1 MAKAT
6 AICRCA
12 TCGKEFEYV
21 AYKNNSSAARD
32 FEKWAAENIDECPE
46 CREKRIAAEREE
58 QNRISAEAAQTKG
71 WPELTGTEK
80 QVAWATSIR
89 EKEIGDAAEECTRR
103 LKTRHPEAYKIA
115 MAAIDKLVSTRTKAS
130 WWIDNRGY
138 IKTSLNEVIREMKN
152 NPAPQQAAEEPA
164 PAKAD
169 EATIA
174 KPESQTHD
182 GIVDIRASEQRVS
195 ATYQKDDDFRSLVK
209 GLGYRWSSSDTAWCL
224 SIDFSTGTAAERA
237 AELGNKLLNAGFAI
251 RIQDADTLR
260 AAIDGRYKP
269 MCQRWISKSP
279 KTGRFVISWGRGD
292 DLYDKAKR
300 LPGARYVS
308 PSIQV
313 PAKELESVMD
323 FADSYGFKL
332 SPGAQKLVDE
342 MRGATVTVKPAAGR
356 DPEYD
361 EHPVADVLNS
371 SRDILPDLKD

>member
-1 MAKAT
+1 MARAKAL
-6 AICRCA
+6 CMCK
-12 TCGKEFEYV
+12 TCGYEFEHI
-21 AYKNNSSAARD
+21 AYRGNSKDARSY
-32 FEKWAAENIDECPE
+32 EKWASENIDECPS
-46 CREKRIAAEREE
+46 CREERIKAEREK

-89 EKEIGDAAEECTRR
+89 EKELGDAAEECTRR

-138 IKTSLNEVIREMKN
+138 VKTSLNEVIRDMKN

-195 ATYQKDDDFRSLVK
+195 ATYQKDDDFRSLLK
-209 GLGYRWSSSDTAWCL
+209 GLGYRWNVSEWSL
-224 SIDFSTGTAAERA
+224 NINYSTGSSAERA

-251 RIQDADTLR
+251 RIQDAETLR
-260 AAIDGRYKP
+260 NAIAGNYKP
-269 MCQRWISKSP
+269 MHRRWVGKVVSEDKFI
-279 KTGRFVISWGRGD
+279 ISWARED
-292 DLYDKAKR
+292 DLYSLAKR

-308 PSIQV
+308 PSILV
-313 PAKELESVMD
+313 PAKEWEAVLD
-323 FADSYGFKL
+323 FADAYDFRL
-332 SPGAQKLVDE
+332 SPGAQELIKK
-342 MRGATVTVKPAAGR
+342 MQGATITVQPAAAQTV
-356 DPEYD
+356 EYD
-361 EHPVADVLNS
+361 EHPVEDVLKS
-371 SRDILPDLKD
+371 SRDIIPDLKD